1 MPNVIDLFAGAGGL
15 SLGAARAGFNV
26 IAAVE
31 LDSHAMATHRA
42 NFPNTCHVQRDIMG
56 ISGAELIDIIGMPAE
71 EIVGIIGGPPC
82 QGFSTIGHGNV
93 DDKRNRL
100 FERFFEIVSELQP
113 AFFLA
118 ENVPGIMN
126 SKYDE
131 IRARAFEHVKQY
143 HILPPIKINAAE
155 YGAATTRTRFFFIGF
170 RDDLRIDAISVE
182 DIERM
187 KVDPKSITTVEK
199 ALEGLPS
206 DIEYHEDCDGI
217 RRIASDYLD
226 AANPHQQSAFFYD
239 RVTKLRPQDIGD
251 SQYIESYE
259 KEQLVNG
266 FLPTRHNEEV
276 KRRYAA
282 MKVRQLCVDPDESVL
297 DDAMQALSDEEQNL
311 IRLHHEHGYSIKEI
325 SAATGK
331 SEDVL
336 KMRLYRAR
344 KHLQTILITLLIL
357 VLMACAAVGAGM
369 IDVNWFLQNRRAEPA
384 VIENPMMPKFVSVEY
399 PGGMLD
405 VSVSDAVWNPDELTV
420 TFVYSIAGKDGHAL
434 VVYGGNIGVD
444 GMRLDHV
451 WTDDGIIP
459 VPQWA
464 DGKPVRTFFIDDWH
478 LGGQHLTGRTDDV
491 PDGLGETFMTE
502 LDLDWIGPERYE
514 MLLDE
519 KGMLAFEAKLT
530 LEDFQTGDVLEA
542 QNVIIRLDAP
552 AAQIWRNKYEAYD
565 R

>member
-276 KRRYAA
+276 KRRYRALAYGQRDPVSKSVRLDPGSFCPTLRSGTGPEKGSYQAVRPIHYQHARVITPREAA
-282 MKVRQLCVDPDESVL
+282 RLQGFPDWYKLPETIWHSFRQIGNSVSPI
-297 DDAMQALSDEEQNL
+297 AAEQ
-311 IRLHHEHGYSIKEI
+311 
-325 SAATGK
+325 
-331 SEDVL
+331 VL
-336 KMRLYRAR
+336 KAIY
-344 KHLQTILITLLIL
+344 Q
-357 VLMACAAVGAGM
+357 
-369 IDVNWFLQNRRAEPA
+369 
-384 VIENPMMPKFVSVEY
+384 
-399 PGGMLD
+399 
-405 VSVSDAVWNPDELTV
+405 
-420 TFVYSIAGKDGHAL
+420 
-434 VVYGGNIGVD
+434 
-444 GMRLDHV
+444 
-451 WTDDGIIP
+451 
-459 VPQWA
+459 
-464 DGKPVRTFFIDDWH
+464 
-478 LGGQHLTGRTDDV
+478 
-491 PDGLGETFMTE
+491 
-502 LDLDWIGPERYE
+502 
-514 MLLDE
+514 
-519 KGMLAFEAKLT
+519 KLT
-530 LEDFQTGDVLEA
+530 
-542 QNVIIRLDAP
+542 R
-552 AAQIWRNKYEAYD
+552 
-565 R
+565 